1 MTAGAWAAA
10 AVRAAPLTPRTPPP
24 SRGATLAVPNPRD
37 PQAAAGCGGWA
48 VAPRVRGAAA
58 FIETFSRNQS
68 PPSLSA
74 VASHPCPQAPRGWRS
89 LGASVLN
96 LPGARASFGLRFS
109 APEGPRGPHAAVRGS
124 EPRGP
129 GGCARSSPRR
139 PGRGRGLAAR
149 APAGL
154 LPDLP
159 RLEGDSGG
167 PPRRGPRG
175 RGCPGRRGRA
185 RGRGLVGA
193 GEEPRQARGRLR
205 GRRGNLPRGLE
216 S

>member
-1 MTAGAWAAA
+1 MTAGAWATAE
-10 AVRAAPLTPRTPPP
+10 VREAPLTPQTLPPKSGRHAGGP
-24 SRGATLAVPNPRD
+24 QPED
-37 PQAAAGCGGWA
+37 PQAAAGCGDWA

-74 VASHPCPQAPRGWRS
+74 VASHPCPQAPRGRRS

-109 APEGPRGPHAAVRGS
+109 APEGPRGPHAAVPGF

-129 GGCARSSPRR
+129 RGCARSSPRR

-154 LPDLP
+154 RPGLP

-185 RGRGLVGA
+185 RGRGRVGA
-193 GEEPRQARGRLR
+193 GEEPRQVRGRLR
-205 GRRGNLPRGLE
+205 GRRGNLPRGLA